1 MTPADV
7 ESLARSLERDARGYT
22 RCALHGLDEAE
33 RLKRLAEERACD
45 VAREMGIA
53 AGLFFRAAELR
64 YDARGG
70 MTEALERRRFEP
82 GARWL
87 CRGIVFESYGYD
99 VEQPW
104 MVRLQA
110 SIFGCIE
117 SPDEMTRANGWLFL
131 GLSDCSPPCGPGAL
145 SRN

>member
-1 MTPADV
+1 LTPADV
-7 ESLARSLERDARGYT
+7 ESAARALERAARGHIHT
-22 RCALHGLDEAE
+22 AAHAMDHAVAHKRRSEECASAAAFNSGTAYGL
-33 RLKRLAEERACD
+33 
-45 VAREMGIA
+45 
-53 AGLFFRAAELR
+53 LFKAAELR

-131 GLSDCSPPCGPGAL
+131 GLSDCSLPCGTGAL
-145 SRN
+145 SRS